1 MKVTLVSQKTK
12 KRLDNTRPDISE
24 GSGECI
30 FPFTHKGVKY
40 EKECVK
46 SKKGD
51 WCATTIYPSGK
62 VKTYAYCDYQVEG
75 DTGAKAVEKGP
86 GGGAPAPPKLKL
98 KVKKADAKANA
109 GKKTIKLKLKPKLD
123 LSKIPKEYMVPK
135 EDKIVPEVWELPN
148 RKTFPKWFHTTYEK
162 YKAKKNSM
170 EAAGKGEGFKFFNHQ
185 KLVRDYLQL
194 TSPYRGI
201 LLFHGLGVGKTCASI
216 AISEGFRSGRKIIV
230 LLNKSLKTNF
240 QVNLM
245 KCGFEMFRINQHW
258 IHHKFV
264 GKDDPMLNL
273 AKYLKLPTKS
283 GEVWFVDFTKP
294 PNYETL
300 TGKQQ
305 ESLNKQIEQM
315 IKNKYKFIH
324 LDGLNEKSLARI
336 QETNE
341 FDDSLLIIDEVHNLT
356 NAMSKIRP
364 GVRGRN
370 LKKIIMNAKNLKM
383 VFLSGT
389 PMINNLF
396 EVGQLF
402 NLLRG
407 YLINF
412 QFTLTPIGAKK
423 ESFDNV
429 ITTLRK
435 IPIIDQIIPVKKDNV
450 VNLTRAPHGFITTTE
465 GIVRSS
471 ENMIDDIEFIEQIRK
486 IFGKMGYK
494 ATYIKNKFTALP
506 DNEDEFMEKFYD
518 ESKNEIRNPVLFQ
531 LRTMGMVSFF
541 KTQNKELLP
550 TVTTNEVVPITMSN
564 YQFLNYSVV
573 RKAEIDQEQSK
584 SKKKQPAAAA
594 RPARSNSERSVS
606 GDSEALFDEK
616 KSSYRAYSRMHCSFV
631 FPEHIPRPYPSDKP
645 VVDLAAD
652 IDELTT
658 LLKEHKLDER
668 FLPDLKK
675 VKNPVELIN
684 DSLEIVKREIESRI
698 AANSG
703 ALIDD
708 LVAVKADMEELLSEK
723 NIAHLEEVK
732 DTEDLVDVDE
742 ELDKEKLSE
751 DKRLLV
757 KNYEVNKNKVLRKL
771 NKEKETLFKMDDP
784 EGLLKY
790 SPKYNEILKK
800 ISSVNGLAFIYTE
813 YKSLEGIGVL
823 KIILKANGYAEFKL
837 KKNENGEYVQVL
849 DSPDD
854 ADKPKFAFWGGD
866 VEVSDLIRKVYNNQ
880 FDELPQTLRTQML
893 ATKKNNLRGDIIKI
907 LMTTKS
913 GAEGIDLQNVRQ
925 VHIVEPYWNPV
936 RTEQVK
942 GRAVRVKSHVQLPPE
957 DRTVDIFTY
966 LSVMSEEDLK
976 TDLTLLDKD
985 EGKSSDE
992 ALHRISQMKLEVMGQ
1007 LLTLIKEASV
1017 DCSINLNETKGDD
1030 DSFNC
1035 LNFGVSPSRDQYT
1048 FIPNINQE
1056 HVDSERKRR
1065 IKKIET
1071 ILKPKVFP
1079 ISGTKITLATR
1090 APSKE
1095 GDPYLLYDMNSISN
1109 FKEAKAIAEWNKET
1123 GKIKPLDKAALVKLI
1138 KEQKKANTKSKKGG
1152 YLRTSYKSRK
1162 QRK

>member
-1 MKVTLVSQKTK
+1 
-12 KRLDNTRPDISE
+12 
-24 GSGECI
+24 
-30 FPFTHKGVKY
+30 
-40 EKECVK
+40 
-46 SKKGD
+46 
-51 WCATTIYPSGK
+51 
-62 VKTYAYCDYQVEG
+62 
-75 DTGAKAVEKGP
+75 AK
-86 GGGAPAPPKLKL
+86 
-98 KVKKADAKANA
+98 AKANNA
-109 GKKTIKLKLKPKLD
+109 ANAKPKKTIKLKVKSKLD
-123 LSKIPKEYMVPK
+123 LSKAPKEHMVPSQ
-135 EDKIVPEVWELPN
+135 DKIVPEVWELPN

-162 YKAKKNSM
+162 YKAKANSM
-170 EAAGKGEGFKFFNHQ
+170 EAGSKSDGFKFFNHQ

-194 TSPYRGI
+194 SSPYRGI

-216 AISEGFRSGRKIIV
+216 AISEGFRSARKIIV

-258 IHHKFV
+258 IHHKFI
-264 GKDDPMLNL
+264 GKDDPMLSL
-273 AKYLKLPTKS
+273 AKHLKIPTKS
-283 GEVWFVDFTKP
+283 GEAWFVDFKKP

-300 TGKQQ
+300 TSKQQ
-305 ESLNKQIEQM
+305 EGLNKQIEQM

-324 LDGLNEKSLARI
+324 LDGLNEKSLTRI
-336 QETNE
+336 QENNE

-407 YLINF
+407 FIINF

-423 ESFDNV
+423 ASYDDV
-429 ITTLRK
+429 IKQLRK
-435 IPIIDQIIPVKKDNV
+435 IPLIDQIIPVKKDNV
-450 VNLTRAPHGFITTTE
+450 VNLTRAPHGFISTNE
-465 GIVRSS
+465 GVIRSS
-471 ENMIDDIEFIEQIRK
+471 DNMIDDIQFIDIMK
-486 IFGKMGYK
+486 DLFGKLGYK
-494 ATYIKNKFTALP
+494 ASYIKNKFTALP
-506 DNEDEFMEKFYD
+506 DNEDEFMDKFYD
-518 ESKNEIRNPVLFQ
+518 DSRNEIRNPVLFQ
-531 LRTMGMVSFF
+531 LRTMGLVSFF
-541 KTQNKELLP
+541 RTQNKDLLP

-594 RPARSNSERSVS
+594 RPARSNSEKSVA
-606 GDSEALFDEK
+606 GDEALFEDK

-645 VVDLAAD
+645 IDDLAAD
-652 IDELTT
+652 IDELTAV
-658 LLKEHKLDER
+658 LRDNKLDEK
-668 FLPDLKK
+668 FLPDLKTI
-675 VKNPVELIN
+675 KNTVELIN
-684 DSLEIVKREIESRI
+684 ESLELIKREIEAKKAVNTDPNI
-698 AANSG
+698 DN
-703 ALIDD
+703 LIT
-708 LVAVKADMEELLSEK
+708 AQTELEQLLFEK
-723 NIAHLEEVK
+723 NVAHLEEVEG
-732 DTEDLVDVDE
+732 TEDLVDMDE
-742 ELDKEKLSE
+742 ELDKEKVSE
-751 DKRLLV
+751 DRRLLV

-771 NKEKETLFKMDDP
+771 NREKETLFKMDDP

-942 GRAVRVKSHVQLPPE
+942 GRAVRVKSHAQLPPK

-966 LSVMSEEDLK
+966 LSVMSEADLR

-1007 LLTLIKEASV
+1007 LLTLIKEASI
-1017 DCSINLNETKGDD
+1017 DCSINLNETKGEDN
-1030 DSFNC
+1030 SFNC

-1048 FIPNINQE
+1048 YIPNINQE

-1095 GDPYLLYDMNSISN
+1095 GDPYLLYDMDSISS
-1109 FKEAKAIAEWNKET
+1109 FKEAKPIAEWNKET
-1123 GKIKPLDKAALVKLI
+1123 GKIKPLDKAKLVKLI
-1138 KEQKKANTKSKKGG
+1138 KAQKKANTKKGGGRFYSRNKLKSKK
-1152 YLRTSYKSRK
+1152 RRN
-1162 QRK
+1162 